1 MKETAARIKT
11 PRPPLAERRRIVAKV
26 DRIMAVLN
34 ALEATPTNARATAES
49 LLAATVAK
57 LHAA

>member
-1 MKETAARIKT
+1 MIAAETVQDLAAALTAART
-11 PRPPLAERRRIVAKV
+11 
-26 DRIMAVLN
+26 
-34 ALEATPTNARATAES
+34 TAES